1 MLQLLILCSVALA
14 QGVGYYSD
22 AQCRNAVLTDGFDSC
37 KDLAVPRWV
46 TIKANTTCL
55 DNKVFFCAS
64 YKCGVCEIQRYEFN
78 AGSCNQ
84 VPGIPQIYVK
94 AECPSGGTSP
104 SGGQTPQQSGGGTSM
119 SPLLLGSIGGGVVV
133 VLAMMGFLYY
143 WKTKKQSKQVSRDM
157 KQEPPTSAP
166 MAPILATAAKKSP
179 ELITEDLPAPESPV
193 SNRKSTK
200 KVSFEDE
207 KSSPSIASSATAGAA
222 RPISP
227 YFTEEYGLP
236 TQTQDPSVD
245 PRYQGYVIP
254 TNHTYNPSAI
264 QHYGTKPVSSTL
276 QYDPRYQ
283 EQYKQYTEQYY
294 HYYYQNGYKIDET
307 GNPVPMTQEELDA
320 YYSGSEVQY
329 SDVQYSDVQYSD
341 VQPRNETKN
350 HETQN

>member
-1 MLQLLILCSVALA
+1 MLQLLIVFSVALA

-46 TIKANTTCL
+46 TIKANTTCM

-104 SGGQTPQQSGGGTSM
+104 SGGQLPSQSGGTGM
-119 SPLLLGSIGGGVVV
+119 SPILLISLAGGVGLVA
-133 VLAMMGFLYY
+133 VLALLGFLYHRRTS
-143 WKTKKQSKQVSRDM
+143 KGPKHSKEMKKAS
-157 KQEPPTSAP
+157 PSAAP
-166 MAPILATAAKKSP
+166 PILASATKKSP
-179 ELITEDLPAPESPV
+179 ELVSEDLPAPEPPV
-193 SNRKSTK
+193 MAKKSTKTTK

-207 KSSPSIASSATAGAA
+207 RSPSIASSATAGAA

-236 TQTQDPSVD
+236 TQTQDPSSD

-254 TNHTYNPSAI
+254 NNHSYNPSAI
-264 QHYGTKPVSSTL
+264 QDYGAKPVHSTL
-276 QYDPRYQ
+276 QYDPRYE
-283 EQYKQYTEQYY
+283 EQYLQYTQQYY
-294 HYYYQNGYKIDET
+294 QYYYQNGYKIDET
-307 GNPVPMTQEELDA
+307 GNPVPMTQEELEA
-320 YYSGSEVQY
+320 YYSSSEVQY

-341 VQPRNETKN
+341 AQPTPQQEAPEPKF
-350 HETQN
+350 